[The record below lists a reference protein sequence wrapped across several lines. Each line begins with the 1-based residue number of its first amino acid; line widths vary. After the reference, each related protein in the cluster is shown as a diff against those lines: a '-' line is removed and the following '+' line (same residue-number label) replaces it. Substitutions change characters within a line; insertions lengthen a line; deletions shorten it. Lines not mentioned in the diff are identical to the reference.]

1 MAKMLALNPLTGFLI
16 SQGGRS
22 VAQVRSILSSAGTEL
37 DEEGL
42 GHYAHLIQR
51 RAHVDGTLAMMAQ
64 WSLDDLNRGLPGI
77 ETPSLFV
84 HGARDGAVDIRV
96 AERATRAM
104 PRAELI
110 ALPEI
115 GHLAHEEA
123 PAQVAEAIAAFVER
137 AGAK

>member
-22 VAQVRSILSSAGTEL
+22 VGQVRSILSSAGTEL

-64 WSLDDLNRGLPGI
+64 WSLDDLNRALPGI
-77 ETPSLFV
+77 ETPTLFL
-84 HGARDGAVDIRV
+84 HGERDGAVAISV
-96 AERATRAM
+96 AARAAGAM

-110 ALPEI
+110 ALPGI

-123 PAQVAEAIAAFVER
+123 PTLVAEAIATFTASPE
-137 AGAK
+137 